1 MELGDGRRFR
11 GRGALVTG
19 GSSGIGLGAA
29 RRLVAEGAAVLVV
42 GRTPEKVAAA
52 ERELRA
58 LAQAAWA
65 GSGGPVPAVAGRV
78 ADVTDPA
85 AMERAAADAE
95 ALAGGL
101 HVLVAAAGID
111 GEGKDALALDPETF
125 ARVMDVNVR
134 GLLLASQATARRMTA
149 GGGSIVLVASVNA
162 FQTETGF
169 ADYNASKGA
178 AVLLARSLA
187 LDLAPRGIRVNAVC
201 PGYVRTPMTEAYLAD
216 PAMLAGILGH
226 IPLGRVASPDEIAA
240 TIAFLAS
247 PEASYITGSSVIIDG
262 GRSA

>member
-29 RRLVAEGAAVLVV
+29 RRLVAEGASVLLV
-42 GRTPEKVAAA
+42 GRTPAKVAAA
-52 ERELRA
+52 TEEVRA
-58 LAQAAWA
+58 VAAAAWA
-65 GSGGPVPAVAGRV
+65 GRGEPVPAVEGLV
-78 ADVTDPA
+78 ADVTDEA
-85 AMERAAADAE
+85 AMEAAADAVV
-95 ALAGGL
+95 ALAGRL
-101 HVLVAAAGID
+101 DVLVGAAGID
-111 GEGKDALALDPETF
+111 GEAKDALELDAGTF

-134 GLLLASQATARRMTA
+134 GLLLASRAAARRMPD
-149 GGGSIVLVASVNA
+149 GGAIVLLASVNA
-162 FQTETGF
+162 FQTEARF

-178 AVLLARSLA
+178 AVLLTRTLA
-187 LDLAPRGIRVNAVC
+187 IDWAERGIRVNAVC

-216 PAMLAGILGH
+216 PATLAGILSH
-226 IPLGRVASPDEIAA
+226 VPLGRVSSPDEIAA

-247 PEASYITGSSVIIDG
+247 PEAAYITGSSVIIDG